1 MGKERA
7 LENLAISLTTDF
19 WKQRKVLVTGASGL
33 IGSHLVAD
41 LLSKDADVVCLVRDY
56 VPDSQ
61 FFQAGL
67 DRKVSIVRGS
77 LSEFSDTSRAIN
89 EYETDT
95 VIHLGAQAIVGT
107 ANRDPVGTF
116 EANIKGTWNVLEAVR
131 TRDDI
136 VKRAIIAS
144 SDKAYGDQKKLPYEE
159 DAPLMGRNP
168 YDCSKS
174 CADLIAQCYA
184 KTYSLPI
191 AISRCGNFFGG
202 GDLNYS
208 RIVPGTIK
216 SLYEGNKPVIR
227 SDGKFVRDYIYVKDA
242 VSAYETLAEKYS
254 DKIRGEAFNF
264 SNEQKMT
271 VLEIVSEICK
281 LMGKP
286 DHVEIQNKANNEIR
300 EQHLSARKAK
310 EVLGWKS
317 KYSIKQGLAETVDWY
332 TKFFDAKKKAKQ

>member
-1 MGKERA
+1 LGKERA

-168 YDCSKS
+168 
-174 CADLIAQCYA
+174 
-184 KTYSLPI
+184 
-191 AISRCGNFFGG
+191 
-202 GDLNYS
+202 
-208 RIVPGTIK
+208 
-216 SLYEGNKPVIR
+216 
-227 SDGKFVRDYIYVKDA
+227 
-242 VSAYETLAEKYS
+242 
-254 DKIRGEAFNF
+254 
-264 SNEQKMT
+264 
-271 VLEIVSEICK
+271 
-281 LMGKP
+281 
-286 DHVEIQNKANNEIR
+286 
-300 EQHLSARKAK
+300 
-310 EVLGWKS
+310 
-317 KYSIKQGLAETVDWY
+317 
-332 TKFFDAKKKAKQ
+332 

>member
-1 MGKERA
+1 MEGM
-7 LENLAISLTTDF
+7 AINMASNF
-19 WKQRKVLVTGASGL
+19 WAQRRVLLTGASGL
-33 IGSHLVAD
+33 VGSWLVKD
-41 LLSKDADVVCLVRDY
+41 LLSKDAEPVCLVRDY
-56 VPDSQ
+56 VPDSL
-61 FFQAGL
+61 FFLEGL
-67 DRKVSIVRGS
+67 DKKVTIVRGS
-77 LSEFSDTSRAIN
+77 LSDVSDINRAIN

-107 ANRDPVGTF
+107 ANRDPIGTF
-116 EANIKGTWNVLEAVR
+116 EANIQGTWNVLEAVR
-131 TRDDI
+131 LRDDI

-144 SDKAYGDQKKLPYEE
+144 SDKAYGDQEKLPYEE
-159 DAPLMGRNP
+159 NAPLMGRNP

-174 CADLIAQCYA
+174 CADLISQCYA
-184 KTYSLPI
+184 STYKLPI

-216 SLYEGNKPVIR
+216 ALYEGKKQVIR

-254 DKIRGEAFNF
+254 EKIRGDAFNF

-271 VLEIVSEICK
+271 VLEMVREICK
-281 LMGKP
+281 IMGKP
-286 DHVEIQNKANNEIR
+286 EHVEILNQAANEIR

-310 EVLGWKS
+310 QVLGWKS
-317 KYSIKQGLAETVDWY
+317 QYPIQQGLVETVDWY
-332 TKFFDAKKKAKQ
+332 VKFFDAKKKSRK

>member
-1 MGKERA
+1 MA
-7 LENLAISLTTDF
+7 SNF
-19 WKQRKVLVTGASGL
+19 WKQRKVLITGASGL
-33 IGSHLVAD
+33 VGSWLVKD
-41 LLSKDADVVCLVRDY
+41 LLEKEADVVCLVRDY

-61 FFQAGL
+61 FFQDGL
-67 DRKVSIVRGS
+67 DRKVSVVRGS
-77 LSEFSDTSRAIN
+77 LSDVEDIKRAIN
-89 EYETDT
+89 EYETET

-116 EANIKGTWNVLEAVR
+116 KANIEGTWNMLEAVR
-131 TRDDI
+131 THDKI

-159 DAPLMGRNP
+159 DAPLQGRNP

-174 CADLIAQCYA
+174 CADLLSQCYA
-184 KTYSLPI
+184 STYCLPI
-191 AISRCGNFFGG
+191 TISRCGNFFGG
-202 GDLNYS
+202 GDMNYS

-216 SLYEGNKPVIR
+216 SLYEGKKPVIR
-227 SDGKFVRDYIYVKDA
+227 SDGKFIRDYIYVKDA

-271 VLEIVSEICK
+271 VLQMVNEICR

-286 DHVEIQNKANNEIR
+286 NQVEVLNEARCEIR
-300 EQHLSARKAK
+300 EQHLCAKKANA
-310 EVLGWKS
+310 VLGWKS
-317 KYSIKQGLAETVDWY
+317 KYTIEQGLVETVDWY
-332 TKFFDAKKKAKQ
+332 ARFFASKKKTRK

>member
-1 MGKERA
+1 MA
-7 LENLAISLTTDF
+7 ADF
-19 WKQRKVLVTGASGL
+19 WNKRKVLVTGASGL
-33 IGSHLVAD
+33 VGSWLVKD
-41 LLSKDADVVCLVRDY
+41 LIAKKADVVCLVRDY
-56 VPDSQ
+56 VPDSM
-61 FFQAGL
+61 FFLEGM
-67 DRKVSIVRGS
+67 DRKVSVARGS
-77 LSEFSDTSRAIN
+77 LADKDDISRTIN

-95 VIHLGAQAIVGT
+95 VIHLGAQAIVQT
-107 ANRDPVGTF
+107 ANRDPIGTF
-116 EANIKGTWNVLEAVR
+116 EANIEGTWNVLEAVR

-184 KTYSLPI
+184 RTYSLPI

-208 RIVPGTIK
+208 RIVPGTIQ
-216 SLYEGNKPVIR
+216 SLYHGKKPVIR

-271 VLEIVSEICK
+271 VLEMVREICS

-286 DHVEIQNKANNEIR
+286 EHVEILNQANNEIR
-300 EQHLSARKAK
+300 EQHLSARKARD
-310 EVLGWKS
+310 VLGWKS
-317 KYSIKQGLAETVDWY
+317 KYSIKQGLEETVDWY
-332 TKFFDAKKKAKQ
+332 TKFFDAKKKA